1 MRTKEVVIDDQ
12 KYLMTFSNSVLSDM
26 EEAGIK
32 LTQIAEDGSMGK
44 MLKMITLMINAGA
57 EYAELKGLG
66 NYPKITER
74 YLGLVTDPESIL
86 DLKDAMTEVMSG
98 ITNVKAAPPKN
109 ASPTQGDEALLS

>member
-12 KYLMTFSNSVLSDM
+12 KYLMTFSNSVLSEM

-32 LTQIAEDGSMGK
+32 LTQIAEEGSISK

-57 EYAELKGLG
+57 DYAELKGLG
-66 NYPKITER
+66 NYPKITEK
-74 YLGLVTDPESIL
+74 YLGLVTDPSSIL

-98 ITNVKAAPPKN
+98 MQNVKAVPPKN
-109 ASPTQGDEALLS
+109 ARATQGEEALGS